1 MLYRI
6 LNAVALILPDTLSNS
21 EYNNPYLTTWLPMPK
36 GNRALRSPARALYV
50 WAYNLLK
57 CRRILQH
64 SNRVFGA
71 IVTLVVTQVGGK
83 NSVIL

>member
-1 MLYRI
+1 MRWLVYHHIVVVSLLSVILYCPVIGYIEI
-6 LNAVALILPDTLSNS
+6 L
-21 EYNNPYLTTWLPMPK
+21 
-36 GNRALRSPARALYV
+36 
-50 WAYNLLK
+50 LLK